1 MVVSRAGGGLA
12 RTHGVSS
19 SILREYAAETH
30 HFPALA
36 TFHGEIDSA
45 MFATIIMVGTAVG
58 DDMIY
63 TIHGNTTQ
71 NGSLII
77 STS

>member
-1 MVVSRAGGGLA
+1 MVVSRAGGGIA

-36 TFHGEIDSA
+36 TFHGEIDSVI
-45 MFATIIMVGTAVG
+45 FATIIMVGTAVG
-58 DDMIY
+58 DIIY

-77 STS
+77 STF